1 MGARRNATTERSVWK
16 GGHGRSQRRPRI
28 PPRLRTL
35 TDGRC
40 LPPLRP
46 ETLQDPRLR
55 TPPPPPHPETL
66 RALLSP
72 RPELAPDPGQ
82 GHGRVWLTGAA
93 SGARAGQVHLDPAFP
108 GALLHLARPLRS
120 PGPRWVQRH
129 LLFVLTP
136 SAGLRVPP
144 PPVPC
149 CCARHRQFP
158 GPGKC
163 VLCSANRDVRLDV
176 PEPAGRVLC
185 QHRWQTKSP

>member
-1 MGARRNATTERSVWK
+1 MEEWSGLIAETAPHPAPSPHPYRRL
-16 GGHGRSQRRPRI
+16 PRD
-28 PPRLRTL
+28 TA
-35 TDGRC
+35 G
-40 LPPLRP
+40 P

-120 PGPRWVQRH
+120 PGPRRVQRH

-136 SAGLRVPP
+136 SAGLRVPRPP